1 MNLLWS
7 AMVAFVYGRKLTK
20 DRCLHCQRLAPSTSR
35 VPGLADS
42 DSHLFFNIINDAAAL
57 PARKRG
63 GLSSAFDK
71 PQRDAF
77 LLVVLRMQGQGNGIW
92 DLWHFPLACLST
104 DFSSALWAS
113 G

>member
-1 MNLLWS
+1 MI
-7 AMVAFVYGRKLTK
+7 AFVYGRKLTK
-20 DRCLHCQRLAPSTSR
+20 DRCPTVMDSRQRLVVFQGSPT
-35 VPGLADS
+35 VTPIY
-42 DSHLFFNIINDAAAL
+42 FFNIINDAAAL

-77 LLVVLRMQGQGNGIW
+77 LLVFLRMQGQGKGSW
-92 DLWHFPLACLST
+92 GLWHFPLACLST
-104 DFSSALWAS
+104 DFSNALWAS